1 MAGCRG
7 KLGQRPRGVRCRRL
21 RCIGLL
27 LLVAPTSAEAFELS
41 GGVSLGGV
49 LAGSKPRFAVTP
61 QVGITW
67 RLESG
72 ALFAAHEVL
81 SVLPAIDRHGAGVY
95 SQTSA
100 VLGYGTERF
109 NLRVGPALSI
119 YSMPACNRALLCG
132 RVVGVAP
139 GGHVQANL
147 YFVGP
152 LGVSVNASVDYVG
165 GSSPV
170 LPGGVAVTVNVGP
183 VLRWV
188 KR

>member
-7 KLGQRPRGVRCRRL
+7 KLGEGPRGFRCRWL
-21 RCIGLL
+21 LCVSLL
-27 LLVAPTSAEAFELS
+27 LAAPTSAEAFELS

-49 LAGSKPRFAVTP
+49 LAGTKPRFAVTP
-61 QVGITW
+61 QAGMTW

-72 ALFAAHEVL
+72 VLFAAHEAL
-81 SVLPAIDRHGAGVY
+81 SILPATDRHGAGVY
-95 SQTSA
+95 NQMSI
-100 VLGYGTERF
+100 VVGYGTERLS
-109 NLRVGPALSI
+109 LRVGPALSI

-132 RVVGVAP
+132 RVVGLAP
-139 GGHVQANL
+139 GGQVQANL

-152 LGVSVNASVDYVG
+152 LGVSVSASVDYVG

-170 LPGGVAVTVNVGP
+170 LPGSVAVTVNVGP
-183 VLRWV
+183 VLRWA